1 MDQLVVV
8 PYPRPITLEARSIEH
23 NELRE
28 GAVGLAYYYHGNVVA
43 RSAVSEEAVGTIH
56 ALLKEPVSVA
66 LAAQED
72 DDGNIEA
79 RFCLVL
85 PMDRDTPG
93 AMEDDDEEDEPWKA
107 SVPEPPPEI
116 ESDYTDDGENEHPQ
130 FALLPIGNV
139 VRSAGDR
146 HHENVAGDAR
156 EMLDNLLAGRARD
169 AVQKAIDDLLD
180 SI

>member
-1 MDQLVVV
+1 MDQLIVV
-8 PYPRPITLEARSIEH
+8 PYPRRISLEARSIEQ
-23 NELRE
+23 NAVRE

-56 ALLKEPVSVA
+56 ALLREPVSVA

-85 PMDRDTPG
+85 PMDRDNP
-93 AMEDDDEEDEPWKA
+93 AVVDDDDREEDEPWKA

-116 ESDYTDDGENEHPQ
+116 ESDYTDDDNERPQ

-139 VRSAGDR
+139 VRAAQDR
-146 HHENVAGDAR
+146 HHGNVAGDAR
-156 EMLDNLLAGRARD
+156 EMLDNLLAGRAKD

>member
-8 PYPRPITLEARSIEH
+8 PYPRRIALEARSVEH
-23 NELRE
+23 EELRE

-43 RSAVSEEAVGTIH
+43 RSAVSIEALGTIR

-85 PMDRDTPG
+85 PMDGDRPAIGD
-93 AMEDDDEEDEPWKA
+93 EDEEEDEPWKA

-116 ESDYTDDGENEHPQ
+116 ESDYSDDDDERPQ

-139 VRSAGDR
+139 VRSIDDR
-146 HHENVAGDAR
+146 HHGNVAGDAR